1 MFSLKKILVVG
12 SANVDFVIGVR
23 QAPELGETILCRSF
37 RKTCGGK
44 GANQAYACG
53 HLGGDTAFLNAVGD
67 DPLGGELV
75 RNLQQA
81 NVDTR
86 AIRTVD
92 GVSTGMAVVCVDE
105 KGNNSIIV
113 VPGAN
118 NLCDVDYL
126 RRNRA
131 RFEESDIVLLQM
143 EIPFESVCYAVEL
156 ASGLHKTVILNPAPA
171 PDSLPDEV
179 YAGLDYLTPN
189 ESEFKRL
196 TGWNIIITL
205 GSRGALHVN
214 REGHTLYRPPE
225 VQAVDT
231 TAAGDT
237 FNAALARE
245 LADGRSTGEAIVFAN
260 MASALAVSRVGA
272 QDSIPS
278 YEEVLDFKKRME

>member
-1 MFSLKKILVVG
+1 M
-12 SANVDFVIGVR
+12 
-23 QAPELGETILCRSF
+23 
-37 RKTCGGK
+37 
-44 GANQAYACG
+44 
-53 HLGGDTAFLNAVGD
+53 
-67 DPLGGELV
+67 
-75 RNLQQA
+75 
-81 NVDTR
+81 
-86 AIRTVD
+86 
-92 GVSTGMAVVCVDE
+92 
-105 KGNNSIIV
+105 
-113 VPGAN
+113 
-118 NLCDVDYL
+118 
-126 RRNRA
+126 
-131 RFEESDIVLLQM
+131 LLQM

-196 TGWNIIITL
+196 TGCPTDEVEELAVHCKPLLEKGTRNIIITL

-214 REGHTLYRPPE
+214 REGHTLYRPPK

>member
-1 MFSLKKILVVG
+1 M
-12 SANVDFVIGVR
+12 
-23 QAPELGETILCRSF
+23 
-37 RKTCGGK
+37 
-44 GANQAYACG
+44 
-53 HLGGDTAFLNAVGD
+53 
-67 DPLGGELV
+67 
-75 RNLQQA
+75 
-81 NVDTR
+81 
-86 AIRTVD
+86 
-92 GVSTGMAVVCVDE
+92 DE

-196 TGWNIIITL
+196 TGCPTDEVEELAVHCKPLLEKGTRNIIITL

-214 REGHTLYRPPE
+214 QEGHTLYRPPK

-245 LADGRSTGEAIVFAN
+245 LADGRSTEEAIVFAN

>member
-1 MFSLKKILVVG
+1 M
-12 SANVDFVIGVR
+12 
-23 QAPELGETILCRSF
+23 
-37 RKTCGGK
+37 
-44 GANQAYACG
+44 
-53 HLGGDTAFLNAVGD
+53 
-67 DPLGGELV
+67 
-75 RNLQQA
+75 
-81 NVDTR
+81 
-86 AIRTVD
+86 
-92 GVSTGMAVVCVDE
+92 
-105 KGNNSIIV
+105 
-113 VPGAN
+113 
-118 NLCDVDYL
+118 
-126 RRNRA
+126 
-131 RFEESDIVLLQM
+131 LLQM

-196 TGWNIIITL
+196 TGCPTDEVEELAVHCKPLLEKGTRNIIITL

-245 LADGRSTGEAIVFAN
+245 LADGRSTEEAIVFAN

-272 QDSIPS
+272 QDSITS

>member
-1 MFSLKKILVVG
+1 
-12 SANVDFVIGVR
+12 
-23 QAPELGETILCRSF
+23 
-37 RKTCGGK
+37 
-44 GANQAYACG
+44 
-53 HLGGDTAFLNAVGD
+53 
-67 DPLGGELV
+67 
-75 RNLQQA
+75 
-81 NVDTR
+81 
-86 AIRTVD
+86 
-92 GVSTGMAVVCVDE
+92 MAVVCVDE

-113 VPGAN
+113 IPGAN

-196 TGWNIIITL
+196 TGC
-205 GSRGALHVN
+205 
-214 REGHTLYRPPE
+214 PPK

-245 LADGRSTGEAIVFAN
+245 LADGRSTEEAIVFAN